1 MSATHRALRLLVAAF
16 LCGPLFVAQPQDA
29 KKETDKAERLLHL
42 VGGERH
48 GRSFFPKVDYPEVKP
63 LQEGELDFRH
73 FHTYDEVNQLLRKWA
88 RHYPDLVE
96 LYSVG
101 KSFEGRDI
109 WQVTLTSKKTGKDT
123 DKPAM
128 YIEGGRHSAEITS
141 SESVLWL
148 LHHLLTQ
155 YGQDPDITRLVDTKA
170 LYLRVMNNPDGAEL
184 FHKTAQTNRSN
195 VRPHDTDRDG
205 LLDED
210 PGEDLDGDGYIREMR
225 KNVGEGKGNAILDPR
240 DKTGRLMKKVPDG
253 EGDWMVYPEGLDDDL
268 DDKYNEDGIG
278 GLDLHR
284 NYLENWRPEPGRD
297 ATGRGFTQGAAGA
310 FPLSEPETRAVV
322 LFLLSH
328 PNISIG
334 QSMDT
339 PMPMHLR
346 PPSTSKS
353 EERMF
358 EEDLE
363 WYRYFDR
370 EGQKITGKLWAG
382 DVYHDYRTRMP
393 TDPITGEPT
402 QPRPLFGHSPDFGYF
417 YYGAIWYGDEIWNK
431 GSLKDYNQ
439 DGLWDDYDALIWND
453 TERGGR
459 EFLDWTPFLHPQ
471 LGEVEVGGFN
481 PKFAVF
487 NPPADMYEEW
497 ARREA
502 LFNLFLAKHLP
513 QIEIVAATVKQK
525 EANLYEVSVTAT
537 NTGKLPTALEQAKL
551 VKIVRPDTAKIEFDE
566 ELLKSKKVEILK
578 PQLRDKSIEIGWLEE
593 NKQKTATWEIRL
605 HGIAS
610 AKATV
615 SILSTR
621 GGVAR
626 REIKVP

>member
-1 MSATHRALRLLVAAF
+1 MPATHRALRLLVAAF

-29 KKETDKAERLLHL
+29 KKETDKAERRLHL

-63 LQEGELDFRH
+63 LKEGELDFRH
-73 FHTYDEVNQLLRKWA
+73 FHTYDEVNQLLKKWA
-88 RHYPDLVE
+88 RRYPELVE
-96 LYSVG
+96 LYAVG

-109 WQVTLTSKKTGKDT
+109 WQVTVTNSKTGKDT

-358 EEDLE
+358 EEDLK

-370 EGQKITGKLWAG
+370 EGKKITGKLWAG

-431 GSLKDYNQ
+431 GSLKDYNE

-459 EFLDWTPFLHPQ
+459 EFLDWKPFLHPQ
-471 LGEVEVGGFN
+471 LGEVEIGGFN

-497 ARREA
+497 ARREG

-537 NTGKLPTALEQAKL
+537 NTGKLPTALDQAKL

-593 NKQKTATWEIRL
+593 NKQKTAIWEIRL
-605 HGIAS
+605 HGIPS

-626 REIKVP
+626 REIRVP